1 MSRDMGYACEYLLL
15 LKQILLPSIGAVRVD
30 LFGCVC
36 ITVFDFDRKVTVFDS
51 LRTIY
56 SKLVLT
62 S

>member
-36 ITVFDFDRKVTVFDS
+36 ITVFDFDRKVTVFDNLLKIGAYIIS
-51 LRTIY
+51 GH
-56 SKLVLT
+56 
-62 S
+62 

>member
-36 ITVFDFDRKVTVFDS
+36 ITVFDFDRKVTGNMV
-51 LRTIY
+51 LRCSI
-56 SKLVLT
+56 
-62 S
+62 